1 MSNYLKKITAN
12 DLGFRNGN
20 KKQSAYIL
28 LSTSMIGDF
37 FPTFQGSLEIDVDF
51 FDIPDN
57 PQKVWLRTRIK
68 KGTDGRK
75 DQILLYLV
83 IEPFYKTLGLSAE
96 NIIIIKKI
104 ANDKY
109 EFSRLN
115 ATHPDYQEKLAIL
128 GKKNSVIRP
137 GLTPY

>member
-1 MSNYLKKITAN
+1 MFRGLGRKKITAN
-12 DLGFRNGN
+12 DLGFRNGI

-28 LSTSMIGDF
+28 LSKSMIGDF
-37 FPTFQGSLEIDVDF
+37 FPTFQENLEINVDLL
-51 FDIPDN
+51 DIQDN
-57 PQKVWLRTRIK
+57 PHKVWLRTRIK

-83 IEPFYKTLGLSAE
+83 IEPFYKTLELSAE
-96 NIIIIKKI
+96 DIIIIKKI

-115 ATHPDYQEKLAIL
+115 ASHPDYQDTLAIL
-128 GKKNSVIRP
+128 GKKNSKIIP
-137 GLTPY
+137 NL

>member
-1 MSNYLKKITAN
+1 MSNYFKKITAN
-12 DLGFRNGN
+12 DLGFRNGI
-20 KKQSAYIL
+20 KKQPAYIL
-28 LSTSMIGDF
+28 LSASMIGDF

-51 FDIPDN
+51 LDIQDN

-68 KGTDGRK
+68 KGQNEKK

-83 IEPFYKTLGLSAE
+83 IQPLYEILGLSDE

-115 ATHPDYQEKLAIL
+115 NIHPDYQNILARL
-128 GKKNSVIRP
+128 GNKNSIIIP
-137 GLTPY
+137 NL